1 MANQALIEQLHAE
14 YADILQGFFAR
25 RMACASEAPAL
36 TQEVFL
42 RILNLPEGS
51 AIRNPVAYL
60 FSVARNLLQEHSMRE
75 GRGGRRVA
83 IDDPTAA
90 AQLATAPSFS
100 SEVDL
105 QQRRQ
110 FLHVVL
116 AELRPKCRA
125 AVVLAY
131 WQELSYEEI
140 GQRLGVSANMVK
152 KYLSQAI
159 RHCRDRMVGME

>member
-1 MANQALIEQLHAE
+1 
-14 YADILQGFFAR
+14 
-25 RMACASEAPAL
+25 
-36 TQEVFL
+36 
-42 RILNLPEGS
+42 
-51 AIRNPVAYL
+51 
-60 FSVARNLLQEHSMRE
+60 MRE

-159 RHCRDRMVGME
+159 RHCRERMVGME